1 MPSTSQTLTARSIPA
16 AEGRPRV
23 AMVLFVICYALAC
36 AVVLLP
42 KGTITAVERTAASEI
57 RR

>member
-1 MPSTSQTLTARSIPA
+1 MSSSQHSLTARSVPA

-42 KGTITAVERTAASEI
+42 KGTITAVEQTASSVI
-57 RR
+57 QR